1 MTSATT
7 EPYPHALRLQAF
19 DAEDLALISAHL
31 QDATLRVGDLAFFK
45 DKRRFALVAARFD
58 WPAHAQGR
66 LERAAAALHFDAVR
80 AVRHQG
86 VAREKG
92 EAMLALL
99 AILFEPQA
107 GGPEGRVRLVFAG
120 GAEIVLEVDCVE
132 AQLSDLG
139 ARWPVSSRPTHALDE
154 DAASGP

>member
-1 MTSATT
+1 MTTAPT
-7 EPYPHALRLQAF
+7 EPPIQALRLQAF

-31 QDATLRVGDLAFFK
+31 QDATLRVADLAFFK
-45 DKRRFALVAARFD
+45 DRRRFALIAARFD
-58 WPAHAQGR
+58 WPAHARGR
-66 LERAAAALHFDAVR
+66 LERAAAGLHFDRVR
-80 AVRHQG
+80 AVRRLG
-86 VAREKG
+86 FAREQG

-99 AILFEPQA
+99 AILFEPEA

-139 ARWPVSSRPTHALDE
+139 PRWRVSSRPTHALDE